1 MIMTVYCT
9 HCGKEIEEKAELCV
23 HCGRRVR
30 SAFATWLE
38 NNELTQLRNV
48 KDEKSP
54 GLAAFLGFLL
64 GWIFLGP
71 AGYLYLGQWMW
82 FWVTLIIS
90 VLAIPLTAGIAYIVF
105 PFIFAF
111 HQYQMAR
118 ELNEMLR
125 TSRDAEGTPAES

>member
-1 MIMTVYCT
+1 MYCKY
-9 HCGKEIEEKAELCV
+9 CGKDIDEKAELCV

-30 SAFATWLE
+30 SSLSTFLE
-38 NNELTQLRNV
+38 SSELTQLRTV
-48 KDEKSP
+48 TEEKSP

-64 GWIFLGP
+64 GWLFLGP
-71 AGYLYLGQWMW
+71 VGYLYLGQWMW

-90 VLAIPLTAGIAYIVF
+90 VLAIPLTAGIAYVVF

-111 HQYQMAR
+111 HQYQMAK

-125 TSRDAEGTPAES
+125 SSRQAGGTPAKT